1 MRKPRPASWPRL
13 RLWTPKR
20 TIYGRHPPLRIT
32 IVTSFFL
39 PVPAVRGGAS
49 EKAWHGLAKIFA
61 SQGHTVTLVSR
72 SWPGFAANETT
83 DGVRQTRVPG
93 FDHSRHL
100 LINLFLDL
108 IWGIRVFRALPSGDV
123 VICNSV
129 TLPVWLHLLKRSAG
143 RVSIMMGRAPKGQ
156 VAFYRGV
163 SRIYAPSTFIAAQI
177 TPEWASARTR
187 VIGYPIDWQIHA
199 RAARQSGPPLTI
211 GFVGRLHPEKGVA
224 VLVRAA
230 CLLAGRAGLPRC
242 QLKVVGPAAV
252 AEGGGGESWADALRT
267 EAEATG
273 AQIEWLG
280 SEFDSDRLA
289 RLYGSFDIFCYPSLA
304 EKGET
309 FGVAVAEAMAARC
322 AVVVSALGC
331 FRDLV
336 TDGQTG
342 LVFDHG
348 ASDPARQLADCIG
361 RLVADETLREDL
373 AGRGQL
379 HARRFDYPEVSR
391 RILDDL
397 ALLTGAATENQR

>member
-1 MRKPRPASWPRL
+1 MRKPPPASWPRL
-13 RLWTPKR
+13 RPWTHKR
-20 TIYGRHPPLRIT
+20 TIFGRHPPLRIT

-49 EKAWHGLAKIFA
+49 EKAWHGLAKVFA
-61 SQGHTVTLVSR
+61 SEGHSVTIVSR
-72 SWPGFAANETT
+72 SWPGFAADETLS
-83 DGVRQTRVPG
+83 GVRQIRVPG

-100 LINLFLDL
+100 PINLLLDL
-108 IWGIRVFRALPSGDV
+108 IWGIRVFRALPLGDV

-129 TLPVWLHLLKRSAG
+129 TLPVWLHFLKPLAG

-163 SRIYAPSTFIAAQI
+163 SRIYAPSTFIAGQI

-187 VIGYPIDWQIHA
+187 VIGYPIDWQLHA
-199 RAARQSGPPLTI
+199 RSASQSGPPFTI

-230 CLLAGRAGLPRC
+230 CLLAGRAGLPQW
-242 QLKVVGPAAV
+242 QLKIVGPAAV
-252 AEGGGGESWADALRT
+252 AEGGGGEGWVAALRM

-273 AQIEWLG
+273 ARIEWLG

-331 FRDLV
+331 FSDLV
-336 TDGQTG
+336 ADGRTG
-342 LVFDHG
+342 LVFDHV
-348 ASDPARQLADCIG
+348 AADPARSLADCIG
-361 RLVADETLREDL
+361 RLVEDEELRKDL

-379 HARRFDYPEVSR
+379 HARRFDYSEVSR
-391 RILDDL
+391 RILEDL
-397 ALLTGAATENQR
+397 ALLTGAETENQR